1 MSSSQILQS
10 SDRCECLARGFDAGR
25 RERAPLTPLRV
36 VPARGPQESTGK
48 SSVLERITMLSLFPR
63 GENIVTR
70 MPIRLHLVHFPNRLA
85 VVDFCAEFE
94 HDVMGEPLDVDEDGF
109 YLRCAVSK
117 RGTPSLLIEVRCV
130 ATRLGVGPR
139 AATTTRQGSAA

>member
-1 MSSSQILQS
+1 
-10 SDRCECLARGFDAGR
+10 
-25 RERAPLTPLRV
+25 
-36 VPARGPQESTGK
+36 
-48 SSVLERITMLSLFPR
+48 MLSLFPR

-139 AATTTRQGSAA
+139 PPPPAKKAPPNKPGPLPDFAVDPV